1 MRMQGL
7 GIKEVKNGSRGFIAN
22 SLLMAKWE
30 SVWSAS
36 MTDGEDTPGG
46 RGNRVTE
53 STEHHVFYK
62 TNEEKKEQTFQ
73 FSVRVRQ

>member
-1 MRMQGL
+1 
-7 GIKEVKNGSRGFIAN
+7 
-22 SLLMAKWE
+22 
-30 SVWSAS
+30 

-62 TNEEKKEQTFQ
+62 TNEEKKEQTF
-73 FSVRVRQ
+73 